1 MKHAHSTIRNFGCEE
16 CGKMFKRKSE
26 VTEHKKIH
34 LPEEIKLTMKAKQ
47 MEKNKCNDCGQGF
60 IDSAKLNMHIA
71 VKHTGIRSFFCQEC
85 PASYFRSDNL
95 KNHVASNHRGIE
107 IF

>member
-1 MKHAHSTIRNFGCEE
+1 MIKNFGCEE
-16 CGKMFKRKSE
+16 CGKMFKTKGD

-34 LPEEIKLTMKAKQ
+34 LPEEIKSLMKAKQ
-47 MEKNKCNDCGQGF
+47 MGKNKCDDCGQGF
-60 IDSAKLNMHIA
+60 IDSAKLKMHIA

-95 KNHVASNHRGIE
+95 KNHVAKNHGVINML
-107 IF
+107 

>member
-1 MKHAHSTIRNFGCEE
+1 
-16 CGKMFKRKSE
+16 MFKRKAK

-34 LPEEIKLTMKAKQ
+34 HPEEIKLLMKSKQ
-47 MEKNKCNDCGQGF
+47 MEKNQCETCGEGF
-60 IDSAKLNMHIA
+60 TDRTKLKRHVGI
-71 VKHTGIRSFFCQEC
+71 KHTGIKSFLCQKC

-95 KNHVASNHRGIE
+95 KNHVTKNHGGIE